1 MDRNQPNASNRYI
14 ENSLKKGLL
23 TEMVNGY
30 SSVLR
35 EQVLGV
41 SKLDFLVENTY
52 IELKTPLQSI

>member
-1 MDRNQPNASNRYI
+1 MLANRYV

-41 SKLDFLVENTY
+41 TKLDFSGSRIPISN
-52 IELKTPLQSI
+52 

>member
-1 MDRNQPNASNRYI
+1 MDRNQPNVANRYV
-14 ENSLKKGLL
+14 ENSFKKGLF

-41 SKLDFLVENTY
+41 TKLDFLDENTY